1 MNEQYIPIR
10 EACAITGIN
19 HQTIRKWVD
28 SGKIKHYKTPSN
40 QRMLSKQ
47 SVLSLTNNIHN
58 TKKQKQIIYCRVSSP
73 KQKDDLIRQCDK
85 LQDLYP
91 NHEIIKDIGSGIN
104 WQRKGLK
111 TILECAMSG
120 ELKELVVA
128 HKDRLSR
135 FGYELVEWIIKSNGG
150 AVTVLDEEMHTS
162 TEQELAED
170 LLSIV
175 HIYSC
180 KQMGKRRYN
189 KDVTNK
195 NLSDFKTKKD
205 IKELV

>member
-1 MNEQYIPIR
+1 MNAEYIPIR
-10 EACAITGIN
+10 EACTITGIN

-28 SGKIKHYKTPSN
+28 SGKIEHYKTPSN

-47 SVLSLTNNIHN
+47 SVLSLINNVHN
-58 TKKQKQIIYCRVSSP
+58 VKKKKQIIYCRVSSS

-91 NHEIIKDIGSGIN
+91 SYEIIKDIGSGIN

-111 TILECAMSG
+111 TILEYAMSG
-120 ELKELVVA
+120 ELKDLVVA

-135 FGYELVEWIIKSNGG
+135 FGFELVEWIIKSNGG
-150 AVTVLDEEMHTS
+150 AITILDEDIHKS

-189 KDVTNK
+189 KDITNK
-195 NLSDFKTKKD
+195 DLSNKQTKKSN
-205 IKELV
+205 KELV